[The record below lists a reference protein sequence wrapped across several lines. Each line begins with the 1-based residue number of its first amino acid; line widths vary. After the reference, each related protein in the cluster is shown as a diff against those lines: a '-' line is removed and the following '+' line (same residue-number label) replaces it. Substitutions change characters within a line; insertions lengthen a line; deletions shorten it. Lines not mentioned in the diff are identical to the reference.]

1 MKDFLYSIILAFSFF
16 TVIPLPIVEWTKK
29 RLKFLPL
36 LMPFVGLLIGILA
49 YGLYLL
55 LVNASLSNYA
65 SSIILALF
73 FLIITGGVH
82 NDGLMDTADAYFSR
96 KKIEEKLVIM
106 KDSRLGVFAV
116 MTFVGMLLFKT
127 ALFYEIFCAGK
138 EIALALLLIPILS
151 RIFQAYILCCFPCA
165 KKDGLANT
173 FREAVVPKTPFVLGL
188 YFIVVI
194 ILVYN
199 LLGIKNLLLP
209 IGLVLFTIFYYYFS
223 LKNFG
228 GITGDVVGAFVEL
241 AEVLLLTIL
250 IIIQL
255 N

>member
-1 MKDFLYSIILAFSFF
+1 
-16 TVIPLPIVEWTKK
+16 
-29 RLKFLPL
+29 
-36 LMPFVGLLIGILA
+36 
-49 YGLYLL
+49 
-55 LVNASLSNYA
+55 
-65 SSIILALF
+65 
-73 FLIITGGVH
+73 
-82 NDGLMDTADAYFSR
+82 
-96 KKIEEKLVIM
+96 M

-165 KKDGLANT
+165 KDGLANT
-173 FREAVVPKTPFVLGL
+173 FRRLSDPKTPFVLGL

-209 IGLVLFTIFYYYFS
+209 IGLVLFTI
-223 LKNFG
+223 
-228 GITGDVVGAFVEL
+228 
-241 AEVLLLTIL
+241 LTIIFL
-250 IIIQL
+250 
-255 N
+255 